1 MEQFLPSVLKFS
13 EGATIYVADN
23 ASDDDSILF
32 LKREYPEIEIIRNI
46 VNGGYAKGY
55 NEALKEIDADIY
67 CLLNNDVEVTS
78 NWLDPILNE
87 FRSDTKT
94 AIIQPKILD
103 FKNKAKFEYA
113 GAAGGYLDKYGY
125 AFCRGRLFDTIEKD
139 RGQYDEACQIFWASG
154 ACLFIRSNTF
164 RKLEGFDES
173 YFAHFEEI
181 DLCWRAYNKN
191 LKTKYV
197 PNSTI
202 YHLGGASLN
211 KANPKKTYLNFR
223 NSLFTLTKNAHGML
237 FGTIFLRLTLDGIAA
252 LRFLFQLKFAHFF
265 AIIRAH
271 ISYYLNLP
279 ELLIN
284 RKKNPKRSN
293 YFRVNSIV
301 WSYFIEKKQKFT
313 EL

>member
-32 LKREYPEIEIIRNI
+32 LKRKYPEVVIIRNI
-46 VNGGYAKGY
+46 LNGGYAKGY

-279 ELLIN
+279 ELLIK

>member
-1 MEQFLPSVLKFS
+1 LEQFLPSVLKFS

-46 VNGGYAKGY
+46 LNGGYAKGY

-265 AIIRAH
+265 AIIIAH

-279 ELLIN
+279 ELLIK